1 MTQQR
6 TYNIVHTTNAGRK
19 RKGVHGENKETEE
32 REGYLK
38 LSRLNSLSL
47 LRFNSVGGKSIDVVA
62 ISVLSLVLVVKEKQP
77 VD

>member
-1 MTQQR
+1 M
-6 TYNIVHTTNAGRK
+6 
-19 RKGVHGENKETEE
+19 HGENKETEG

-38 LSRLNSLSL
+38 LSRLNSQSL

-62 ISVLSLVLVVKEKQP
+62 IPVLSLVLVVKEKRL